1 MRTVKA
7 RLVLTFTSGQ
17 MANSSIFRRLQ
28 AKSKVTKDTAQDFLF
43 ADDCALNAANQFD
56 MQRSMD
62 LFATACNNFGL
73 TVSTK
78 KTEVMYQPA
87 PGTPYTDPVI
97 TANGQKLASA
107 EKFVYL
113 GSTLSKSALLDEEI
127 ALRIARA
134 STAFGRL
141 QDSVWNREG
150 LGSETKLKVYR
161 AVVLPSLLY
170 AAETWTPYSRHAAV
184 LNRSHLRWLRQILH
198 ISWQDY
204 IPDTEVL
211 QQAGMETIHAMLM
224 RSQLRW
230 AGHVVR
236 MPDERLPKRLLY
248 GELCAGKR
256 SRGGQKKRFKDTLKV
271 SLKCCSFDHNAWEEL
286 ASDRPAWRSKVRS
299 GVTEYEKERI
309 QNAMEERRLR
319 KERAHKPPSPGQ
331 QLHQCPDCSR
341 LFRAQIGLR
350 SHLRT
355 HHV

>member
-1 MRTVKA
+1 M
-7 RLVLTFTSGQ
+7 
-17 MANSSIFRRLQ
+17 
-28 AKSKVTKDTAQDFLF
+28 
-43 ADDCALNAANQFD
+43 
-56 MQRSMD
+56 
-62 LFATACNNFGL
+62 
-73 TVSTK
+73 
-78 KTEVMYQPA
+78 
-87 PGTPYTDPVI
+87 
-97 TANGQKLASA
+97 
-107 EKFVYL
+107 
-113 GSTLSKSALLDEEI
+113 DEEI

-150 LGSETKLKVYR
+150 LGSKTKLKVYR

-184 LNRSHLRWLRQILH
+184 LNRSHLCWLRQILH

-211 QQAGMETIHAMLM
+211 QQAGMESIHAMLM

-236 MPDERLPKRLLY
+236 MPDERLPKQLLY

-271 SLKCCSFDHNAWEEL
+271 SLKRCGFDHNAWEEL

-299 GVTEYEKERI
+299 GVTEYEKECI
-309 QNAMEERRLR
+309 QNAMEKRRLR
-319 KERAHKPPSPGQ
+319 KKRAQKPPSPGQ
-331 QLHQCPDCSR
+331 QLHPCPHCSR

-355 HHV
+355 HHA